1 MTSRAAEAR
10 LYGILDSGY
19 AAEEDFPRLAAA
31 LLEGG
36 VGILQIRAKT
46 WSADQIVR
54 SARAVAPLCQKAGI
68 PLILNDYPELVEEA
82 SADGVHIGQD
92 DMPVEQARRLMP
104 PGKLLGLST
113 HSLEQAKAA
122 IACRPD
128 YTGFGPLF
136 ATRTKPD
143 YRPIGVTEIQ
153 LAVRESPHPVF
164 CIGGIH
170 RDNLPAVMAAGA
182 RRVVIVSAI
191 LQSPDPAAYC
201 RDCVSLLQS
210 AASKSL
216 L

>member
-1 MTSRAAEAR
+1 MTPLATGAR
-10 LYGILDSGY
+10 LYGILDAGY
-19 AAEEDFPRLAAA
+19 ATEDDFPSLAAS
-31 LLEGG
+31 LLDGG

-46 WSADQIVR
+46 WTPARIVR
-54 SARAVAPLCQKAGI
+54 AARAVAPLCHRVGV

-82 SADGVHIGQD
+82 GADGVHIGQD

-113 HSLEQAKAA
+113 HSLDQARVA
-122 IACRPD
+122 IACCPD

-143 YRPIGVTEIQ
+143 YRPIGVTDIQ
-153 LAVRESPHPVF
+153 SAVRESPHPVF

-170 RDNLPAVMAAGA
+170 RENLAAVMAAGA

-210 AASKSL
+210 VAPESFP
-216 L
+216 

>member
-1 MTSRAAEAR
+1 MTPLPAEAR

-31 LLEGG
+31 LLQGG
-36 VGILQIRAKT
+36 IRILQIRAKT
-46 WSADQIVR
+46 WSSDRIIRA
-54 SARAVAPLCQKAGI
+54 ARAIVPLCRAAGV
-68 PLILNDYPELVEEA
+68 PLILNDHPELVAEA
-82 SADGVHIGQD
+82 DADGVHIGQD
-92 DMPVEQARRLMP
+92 DLPVDQARRLMP

-113 HSLEQAKAA
+113 HSLDQARAA
-122 IACRPD
+122 IALRPD

-143 YRPIGVTEIQ
+143 YRPIGVTDIQ
-153 LAVRESPHPVF
+153 MALQESPHPVF

-170 RDNLPAVMAAGA
+170 RENLASVMAAGA

-201 RDCVSLLQS
+201 RDCVSLLE
-210 AASKSL
+210 AGPA
-216 L
+216 